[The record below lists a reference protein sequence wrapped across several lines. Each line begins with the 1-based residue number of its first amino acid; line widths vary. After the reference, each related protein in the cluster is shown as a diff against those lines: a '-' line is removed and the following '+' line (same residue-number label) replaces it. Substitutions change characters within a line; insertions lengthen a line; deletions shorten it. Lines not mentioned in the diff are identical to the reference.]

1 MSIASKETSF
11 VTKVVAS
18 VVGLAAGVF
27 MLGLFQVTTAHAQQ
41 SNAELRAQI
50 QSLLDTISQ
59 LQAQVDGQSG
69 GSAAHLGC
77 SAEFMQDLSMG
88 DRGQQVMQLQKF
100 LNGEGGLVQV
110 AQTGP
115 GSPGSET
122 SYYGN
127 LTAQAVTAFQ
137 EKYAAEVL
145 APVGLSSGTGYWGP
159 SSRSKANAICEASVV
174 ADSGDDTSDD
184 LDDILD
190 DGDDSDTGTST
201 DDDSDEE
208 DEEEL
213 SGGEAD
219 LTNFDLNSGDDN
231 DVAEGSTAEVAE
243 MEFDVDDGDVRVNRA
258 DLTFGADS
266 NNSTSSDTEPWD
278 VFEEV
283 SLMADG
289 DEVAS
294 VQVDNEDDWKDDD
307 PLNDDDHSL
316 DNSND
321 YYQVRLSG
329 LDTVIEEDD
338 TAEMT
343 VQVEAQSNV
352 DDAQNTPTWEV
363 AVLEDGVRA
372 RDGEGIDQ
380 YTPDTGDSD
389 AVEFDVEEEGQG
401 EGLDVSSSSEDPD
414 ESILRVDEDDTSD
427 EYGVFAFDVE
437 AEEGDIAIDT
447 ADLNVDFTG
456 NDADGNPADYGDV
469 VNDEYLELDGE
480 QFDAD
485 NESYNTD
492 SSTSTLTFDVD
503 EDFTVEEDEEVTAF
517 LFLEFNQ
524 QDGNYED
531 SGVTVQGSLDDM
543 AISGEGADSVDSDG
557 SATGDQHELLTSGI
571 YAEDEADTS
580 ASSQDGVG
588 TFEIDVDLTAFEE
601 DVYLGESAST
611 TDDSSIS
618 FDYSLSDDNGTT
630 SATVQSDA
638 DSAATSSVVLREGNT
653 ETFDVTITQDPASS
667 GSYSATLERI
677 NFSADGDDA
686 DYEED
691 YMLSP
696 SSDYRTDSVSISGSA
711 SN

>member
-18 VVGLAAGVF
+18 VVSLAAGVF

-41 SNAELRAQI
+41 SNAELQAQI
-50 QSLLDTISQ
+50 QSLLDTIDQ

-115 GSPGSET
+115 GSPGNET

-184 LDDILD
+184 SSGALDDILD
-190 DGDDSDTGTST
+190 DGDNG
-201 DDDSDEE
+201 DDSDSDDSGDDSDDSD
-208 DEEEL
+208 DEPEL

-258 DLTFGADS
+258 DLTFGAES
-266 NNSTSSDTEPWD
+266 SNSTSSDTEPWD

-294 VQVDNEDDWKDDD
+294 VQVDSEDDWKDDD

-329 LDTVIEEDD
+329 LDTVVEEDD
-338 TAEMT
+338 TAEMA

-389 AVEFDVEEEGQG
+389 DIEFDVEEEGQG
-401 EGLDVSSSSEDPD
+401 EELDVSSSPEDPD

-447 ADLNVDFTG
+447 AERRRKRRI
-456 NDADGNPADYGDV
+456 PGD
-469 VNDEYLELDGE
+469 
-480 QFDAD
+480 
-485 NESYNTD
+485 
-492 SSTSTLTFDVD
+492 
-503 EDFTVEEDEEVTAF
+503 
-517 LFLEFNQ
+517 
-524 QDGNYED
+524 
-531 SGVTVQGSLDDM
+531 
-543 AISGEGADSVDSDG
+543 
-557 SATGDQHELLTSGI
+557 
-571 YAEDEADTS
+571 
-580 ASSQDGVG
+580 
-588 TFEIDVDLTAFEE
+588 
-601 DVYLGESAST
+601 
-611 TDDSSIS
+611 
-618 FDYSLSDDNGTT
+618 
-630 SATVQSDA
+630 
-638 DSAATSSVVLREGNT
+638 
-653 ETFDVTITQDPASS
+653 
-667 GSYSATLERI
+667 
-677 NFSADGDDA
+677 
-686 DYEED
+686 
-691 YMLSP
+691 
-696 SSDYRTDSVSISGSA
+696 
-711 SN
+711 